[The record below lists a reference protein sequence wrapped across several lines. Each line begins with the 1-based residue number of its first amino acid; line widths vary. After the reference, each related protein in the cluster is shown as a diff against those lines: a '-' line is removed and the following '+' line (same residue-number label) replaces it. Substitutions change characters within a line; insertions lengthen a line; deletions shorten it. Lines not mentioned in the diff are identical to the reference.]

1 MSIAAA
7 LQPRPAVIAF
17 DAYGTLFDAGSAVR
31 RLAPRIGPDAPAFAA
46 LWRAKHLEYSWT
58 LSLMG
63 IYRDFWQLLQE
74 ALDHA
79 LAAMPGVDPALRP
92 ELLDAYRTLDAYPEA
107 AATLDRLAAAGFR
120 LCILTNGSPD
130 MIDAALASSG
140 LAGRFDAVLSV
151 DAVKVFKTSPAA
163 YALVLDRYRVQP
175 ADVALVSSNRWDIA
189 GGAAFGFTGVWVNR
203 TGAAREYP
211 GLEPIATVA
220 DLAGVG

>member
-1 MSIAAA
+1 MSIVAA

-17 DAYGTLFDAGSAVR
+17 DAYGTLFDANSAVR

-63 IYRDFWQLLQE
+63 IYRDFWTLAQE

-79 LAAMPGVDPALRP
+79 LAAMPQVDPALRA

-107 AATLDRLAAAGFR
+107 AATLDRLRAAGFR

-130 MIDAALASSG
+130 MIDAALTSSG
-140 LAGRFDAVLSV
+140 LAGRLDAVLSV
-151 DAVKVFKTSPAA
+151 DGVKVFKTSPAA
-163 YALVLDRYRVQP
+163 YGLVVDQFRVQP

-189 GGAAFGFTGVWVNR
+189 GGAAYGFTGIWVNR

-220 DLAGVG
+220 DLSSVG